1 MLRKYRLGFEWRGLV
16 LFLAIMVPNLLWFA
30 VPAPNDILRAD
41 SRTPVI
47 DAVASVCQVVFVIC
61 LCLLIRTDRKL
72 FRMSKMILGVLAST
86 LLYYVCWILYYQ
98 GITGVVVILGLTVF
112 PCVAFL
118 LFAIDRR
125 NVLAVIPIAL
135 FTACHLA
142 YAVINFV
149 A

>member
-1 MLRKYRLGFEWRGLV
+1 MRKYRLGFEWRGLV

-61 LCLLIRTDRKL
+61 LCLLIRTDRKP

-86 LLYYVCWILYYQ
+86 LLYYICWILYYQ